1 MFSFIDDVA
10 IYAKSK
16 SISQNCRLLNQITQ
30 EIFQW
35 TKENNMQFDDS
46 KSELIHFEKTRN
58 HLKDL
63 IILPNNTQIQSKFHV
78 KRLSIW
84 LDKKLGFKKHIETR
98 INSAINALYLIF
110 SLFKSE

>member
-16 SISQNCRLLNQITQ
+16 SISQNCRLLSHITQ

-35 TKENNMQFDDS
+35 AKENNVQFDDS

-58 HLKDL
+58 HSKDS
-63 IILPNNTQIQSKFHV
+63 IILPNNTQIQPKS
-78 KRLSIW
+78 
-84 LDKKLGFKKHIETR
+84 HI
-98 INSAINALYLIF
+98 
-110 SLFKSE
+110 K